1 MLKEDEN
8 NPTSGGFSI
17 QPGLISSAHNIMRL
31 RRFKQIIAKQI
42 IAKEKVQAEKIKD
55 LRRSLLPIEKV
66 KVIPQKSNLAINHR
80 KGANV
85 STLRPR
91 NQTSLTD
98 IIEVDLSQSLNTSNF
113 FRSQNSLRNGPWLG
127 DS

>member
-1 MLKEDEN
+1 MLGEDEN
-8 NPTSGGFSI
+8 NPTSSGFSI
-17 QPGLISSAHNIMRL
+17 QPGLISSARNIMRL
-31 RRFKQIIAKQI
+31 RRFKQIIAKG
-42 IAKEKVQAEKIKD
+42 KVQAQKIKD

-66 KVIPQKSNLAINHR
+66 KVIPQKSNLAISHR

-98 IIEVDLSQSLNTSNF
+98 IVEVDLSQFLNTSNF
-113 FRSQNSLRNGPWLG
+113 FRSQNSSRNGPWLG

>member
-1 MLKEDEN
+1 MLGEDEN

-17 QPGLISSAHNIMRL
+17 QPGLISSACNIIRL
-31 RRFKQIIAKQI
+31 RRFKKNIAKRI
-42 IAKEKVQAEKIKD
+42 VQDQKIKD
-55 LRRSLLPIEKV
+55 LRKSLLPIEKV
-66 KVIPQKSNLAINHR
+66 KVIPQKSNLAISHR

-85 STLRPR
+85 STLGPR

-98 IIEVDLSQSLNTSNF
+98 IVDVDLSQSMNTSNF